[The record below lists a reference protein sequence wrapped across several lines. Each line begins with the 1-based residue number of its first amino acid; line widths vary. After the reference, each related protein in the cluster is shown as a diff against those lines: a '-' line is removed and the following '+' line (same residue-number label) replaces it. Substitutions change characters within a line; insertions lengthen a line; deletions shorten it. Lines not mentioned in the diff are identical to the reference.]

1 MWAILSVPQLS
12 SGLLRGECLRSLSP
26 IVCVPTDQK
35 ETVVLGGSWRPLPGS
50 GVLEASDFPLYAPE
64 VGHGRTGFIN
74 QVILLWEKGL
84 EGK

>member
-1 MWAILSVPQLS
+1 M
-12 SGLLRGECLRSLSP
+12 
-26 IVCVPTDQK
+26 
-35 ETVVLGGSWRPLPGS
+35 LGGSWRPLPGS